1 MRILIAVTYYK
12 PHWTGLTRYAT
23 NLSESLAKKGHLVR
37 VVSNKFSQHLRST
50 ESINQVKVYRT
61 PFNLR
66 VSRTQI
72 SPLFIF
78 YYLKLLLKTNKVII
92 FLPLTE
98 TLFLTLLSKLLNKK
112 TYLVHNGDLVL
123 PNGVINSIIERI
135 YYLTTNLSITLADGI
150 VVHTKDYSQHSLLL
164 SRHRKKWIVIPNPCK
179 IDKPRKKLIQS
190 LVKKYKLSGKILIGF
205 AGRFVEEKGV
215 VHLLKAIPFV
225 KKVLPNA
232 VFVFAGQKKVV
243 YENYWKSISP
253 LFEKYKE
260 DIKFIGLIQ
269 NRKIMAAFYAMLDGF
284 VLTSVTDCFPTT
296 LIASM

>member
-112 TYLVHNGDLVL
+112 TY
-123 PNGVINSIIERI
+123 
-135 YYLTTNLSITLADGI
+135 
-150 VVHTKDYSQHSLLL
+150 
-164 SRHRKKWIVIPNPCK
+164 
-179 IDKPRKKLIQS
+179 
-190 LVKKYKLSGKILIGF
+190 
-205 AGRFVEEKGV
+205 
-215 VHLLKAIPFV
+215 
-225 KKVLPNA
+225 
-232 VFVFAGQKKVV
+232 
-243 YENYWKSISP
+243 
-253 LFEKYKE
+253 
-260 DIKFIGLIQ
+260 
-269 NRKIMAAFYAMLDGF
+269 
-284 VLTSVTDCFPTT
+284 
-296 LIASM
+296 